1 METKR
6 EARLRRAKQTRKRI
20 ALARATR
27 LCVYR
32 TNSHIY
38 AAVHSVDGGR
48 VLASASTLDKELCHQ
63 LEGKSGSNKLAA
75 ALVGAEI
82 ARRALAAGV
91 SEVAFDRSGFAY
103 HGRVKELADAA
114 REAGLKF

>member
-6 EARLRRAKQTRKRI
+6 EARVRRAKQTRKRI

-38 AAVHSVDGGR
+38 AAVHSADGGQ
-48 VLASASTLDKELCHQ
+48 VLAAASTADKELRAQ
-63 LEGKSGSNKLAA
+63 LAGKSGSNKEAA
-75 ALVGAEI
+75 ALVGAAI
-82 ARRALAAGV
+82 AKRALAAGV
-91 SEVAFDRSGFAY
+91 SAVAFDRSGFAY
-103 HGRVKELADAA
+103 HGRVKVLADAA